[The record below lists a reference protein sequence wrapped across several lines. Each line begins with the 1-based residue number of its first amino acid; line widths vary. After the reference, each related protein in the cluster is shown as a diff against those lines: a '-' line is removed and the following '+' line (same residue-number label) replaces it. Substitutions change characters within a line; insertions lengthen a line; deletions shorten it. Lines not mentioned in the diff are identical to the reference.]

1 MQQDHQAGADGLAP
15 RQALIER
22 IADLT
27 CDLQRA
33 QQAAAVKRAQ
43 RIAEL
48 HEGLQRA
55 KQPTA
60 NPDELLDAMQEL
72 SDALYLRAIRIGV
85 HPFIEFAGL
94 LAERDE
100 PSRRLDHI
108 IHDHHAV
115 RAEAQSRVDR
125 AVMRAL
131 AAENDRDE
139 ARADRLRAE
148 DISSTLATDFACAL
162 APTLSAIMSTAPEA
176 QPGRGD
182 VKPASPCRCGPDG
195 CSDSVSCPRNGGA
208 A

>member
-1 MQQDHQAGADGLAP
+1 MARSTMDKQQDPLQPLRHALRHPKVLAADGWYTHEDDRFAATD
-15 RQALIER
+15 REF
-22 IADLT
+22 IAA
-27 CDLQRA
+27 C
-33 QQAAAVKRAQ
+33 
-43 RIAEL
+43 
-48 HEGLQRA
+48 
-55 KQPTA
+55 QP
-60 NPDELLDAMQEL
+60 
-72 SDALYLRAIRIGV
+72 SVI
-85 HPFIEFAGL
+85 AGL

-100 PSRRLDHI
+100 LSRRLDHI